1 MTSSTAASQ
10 GMSLNWLRKGW
21 RRTLRKE
28 QTVPDNILILGNG
41 FDLAMGRKTSY
52 EDFLR
57 FSNAV
62 NLLFSYVIRDINLSD
77 SNLIN
82 IVEEKL
88 SHFILEL
95 DELVLT
101 VTDNDFYDE
110 LESYRNLSDS
120 KKYGLL
126 SEKLSSKL
134 ISFRDDINTFLKYND
149 FVNGAFQLEILN
161 EIKEWHTKQTMCLGF
176 DIPTIF
182 DLLRLS
188 SEKDAVWLS
197 KIHENLF
204 INYINQNKEH
214 LGKNWSSIELVISDI
229 AEAIREIKLNPES
242 LSRIFS
248 AEDRV
253 ELELIKKS
261 FRFKENYNAYQF
273 VCDSIFEIRSR
284 NRFVSAMRLI
294 DDFNESAIS
303 ALEQITE
310 YLEFYLSYLDKL
322 DFEKDSLVLNN
333 KSFLT
338 SIPNL
343 ESAKIITFNYTD
355 TASKL
360 LGIPQDNTHFI
371 HGKTDFLREE
381 NTINTMVFG
390 IEDKESDHKSINSD
404 LIPYH
409 KYYQRIVKET
419 GNYYE
424 QFFNLTR
431 DGLYPIPKNII
442 VFGHSVDPLD
452 KEIFQNC
459 FKLAEEKSGGYKFI
473 FSYHGDLAKTL
484 TIKNFAIILG
494 KQKLI

>member
-1 MTSSTAASQ
+1 MC
-10 GMSLNWLRKGW
+10 LH
-21 RRTLRKE
+21 
-28 QTVPDNILILGNG
+28 
-41 FDLAMGRKTSY
+41 
-52 EDFLR
+52 
-57 FSNAV
+57 
-62 NLLFSYVIRDINLSD
+62 NLFYTT
-77 SNLIN
+77 LIN

-101 VTDNDFYDE
+101 VADDDFYDE
-110 LESYRNLSDS
+110 QESYRNLSDS

-134 ISFRDDINTFLKYND
+134 LSFTDDINTFLKYND
-149 FVNGAFQLEILN
+149 FNNGTFQLEILN
-161 EIKEWHTKQTMCLGF
+161 EIKEWRNKQTRCLDF

-182 DLLRLS
+182 GLLSKS
-188 SEKDAVWLS
+188 SDKDAVWLS
-197 KIHENLF
+197 KIHDNLF
-204 INYINQNKEH
+204 INFINKNKEH

-229 AEAIREIKLNPES
+229 AEAIREIKLNTES

-253 ELELIKKS
+253 ELELVKDI
-261 FRFKENYNAYQF
+261 FRFKENYIACQF
-273 VCDSIFEIRSR
+273 VCDSIFEISPR
-284 NRFVSAMRLI
+284 NRFVSPMRLI
-294 DDFNESAIS
+294 DDFNESAIG

-310 YLEFYLSYLDKL
+310 YLELYLSYLDKL

-390 IEDKESDHKSINSD
+390 IEDKESDLESINSD
-404 LIPYH
+404 LIPYQ
-409 KYYQRIVKET
+409 KFYQRAVKET

-424 QFFNLTR
+424 RFFNLTR
-431 DGLYPIPKNII
+431 DGLYPISKNII

-473 FSYHGDLAKTL
+473 FSYRDDQAKRSI
-484 TIKNFAIILG
+484 IKNLAIILG
-494 KQKLI
+494 KQKLISLTGEQKITFVKSDDKARMQNELLE

>member
-1 MTSSTAASQ
+1 MA
-10 GMSLNWLRKGW
+10 
-21 RRTLRKE
+21 
-28 QTVPDNILILGNG
+28 DNILILGNG
-41 FDLAMGRKTSY
+41 FDLVMGRKTSY

-62 NLLFSYVIRDINLSD
+62 NLLFSYVIRDIDLSD

-101 VTDNDFYDE
+101 VADDDFYDE
-110 LESYRNLSDS
+110 QESYRNLSDS

-134 ISFRDDINTFLKYND
+134 LSFTDDINTFLKYND
-149 FVNGAFQLEILN
+149 FNKGTFQLEILN
-161 EIKEWHTKQTMCLGF
+161 EIKEWRNKQTRCLDF

-182 DLLRLS
+182 GLLSKS
-188 SEKDAVWLS
+188 SDKDAVWLS
-197 KIHENLF
+197 KIHDNLF
-204 INYINQNKEH
+204 INFINKNKEH
-214 LGKNWSSIELVISDI
+214 LGKNWSSIELVISAI
-229 AEAIREIKLNPES
+229 AEAIREIKLNTES

-253 ELELIKKS
+253 ELELVKDI
-261 FRFKENYNAYQF
+261 FRFKENYIACQF
-273 VCDSIFEIRSR
+273 VCDSIFEISPRS
-284 NRFVSAMRLI
+284 RFVSPMRLI
-294 DDFNESAIS
+294 DDFNESAIG

-310 YLEFYLSYLDKL
+310 YLELYLTYLDKL

-338 SIPNL
+338 SVPNL

-371 HGKTDFLREE
+371 HGKINFLREE

-390 IEDKESDHKSINSD
+390 IEDKESDLESINSD
-404 LIPYH
+404 LIPYQ
-409 KYYQRIVKET
+409 KFYQRAVKET

-424 QFFNLTR
+424 CFFELTR
-431 DGLYPIPKNII
+431 DGLDSIPKNII
-442 VFGHSVDPLD
+442 IFGHSVDPLD

-459 FKLAEEKSGGYKFI
+459 FKLAEKKSGGYKFI
-473 FSYHGDLAKTL
+473 FSYHDDWAKRSI
-484 TIKNFAIILG
+484 IKNLAIILG
-494 KQKLI
+494 KQKLISLTGEQKITFVKSDDKARMQNELLE

>member
-1 MTSSTAASQ
+1 MA
-10 GMSLNWLRKGW
+10 
-21 RRTLRKE
+21 
-28 QTVPDNILILGNG
+28 DNILILGNG

-62 NLLFSYVIRDINLSD
+62 NLLFSYVIRDIDLSD

-101 VTDNDFYDE
+101 VAADDFYDE
-110 LESYRNLSDS
+110 QESYRNLSDS

-134 ISFRDDINTFLKYND
+134 LSFTDDINTFLKYND
-149 FVNGAFQLEILN
+149 FNNGTFQLEILN
-161 EIKEWHTKQTMCLGF
+161 EIKEWRNKQTRCLDF

-182 DLLRLS
+182 GLLSKS
-188 SEKDAVWLS
+188 SDKDAVWLS
-197 KIHENLF
+197 KIHDNLF
-204 INYINQNKEH
+204 INFINKNKEH

-229 AEAIREIKLNPES
+229 AEAIREIKLNTES

-253 ELELIKKS
+253 ELELVKNI
-261 FRFKENYNAYQF
+261 FRFKENYIACQF
-273 VCDSIFEIRSR
+273 VCDSIFEISPR
-284 NRFVSAMRLI
+284 NRFVSPMRLI
-294 DDFNESAIS
+294 DDFNESAIG
-303 ALEQITE
+303 ALEEITA
-310 YLEFYLSYLDKL
+310 YLEFYISYLDKL
-322 DFEKDSLVLNN
+322 DFEKGSLVLNN
-333 KSFLT
+333 KSIL
-338 SIPNL
+338 SSVPNIK
-343 ESAKIITFNYTD
+343 SAKVITFNYTD
-355 TASKL
+355 TANKL

-390 IEDKESDHKSINSD
+390 IEDKESDLESINSD
-404 LIPYH
+404 LIPYQ
-409 KYYQRIVKET
+409 KFYQRTVKET
-419 GNYYE
+419 GNIYVS
-424 QFFNLTR
+424 FFNNSIELT
-431 DGLYPIPKNII
+431 DHGIFTNSKNIV

-459 FKLAEEKSGGYKFI
+459 LKLAEESRSSYKFI
-473 FSYHGDLAKTL
+473 FSYHDDWAKRSI
-484 TIKNFAIILG
+484 IKNLATILG
-494 KQKLI
+494 KQKLISSTGEQKITFVKSDDKARMQNELLE

>member
-1 MTSSTAASQ
+1 MA
-10 GMSLNWLRKGW
+10 
-21 RRTLRKE
+21 
-28 QTVPDNILILGNG
+28 DNILILGNG
-41 FDLAMGRKTSY
+41 FDLVMGRKTSY

-62 NLLFSYVIRDINLSD
+62 NLLFSYVIRDIDLSD
-77 SNLIN
+77 SNFIN

-101 VTDNDFYDE
+101 VADDDFYDE
-110 LESYRNLSDS
+110 QESYRNLSDS

-134 ISFRDDINTFLKYND
+134 LSFTDDINTFLKYND
-149 FVNGAFQLEILN
+149 FNKGTFQLEILN
-161 EIKEWHTKQTMCLGF
+161 EIKEWRNKQTRCLDF

-182 DLLRLS
+182 GLLSKS
-188 SEKDAVWLS
+188 SDKDAVWLS
-197 KIHENLF
+197 KIHDNLF
-204 INYINQNKEH
+204 INFINKNKEH
-214 LGKNWSSIELVISDI
+214 LGKNWSSIELVISAI
-229 AEAIREIKLNPES
+229 AEAIREIKLNTES

-253 ELELIKKS
+253 ELELVKDI
-261 FRFKENYNAYQF
+261 FRFKENYIACQF
-273 VCDSIFEIRSR
+273 VCDSIFEISPRS
-284 NRFVSAMRLI
+284 RFVSPMRLI
-294 DDFNESAIS
+294 DDFNESAIG

-310 YLEFYLSYLDKL
+310 YLELYLTYLDKL

-338 SIPNL
+338 SVPNL

-371 HGKTDFLREE
+371 HGKINFLREE

-390 IEDKESDHKSINSD
+390 IEDKESDLESINSD
-404 LIPYH
+404 LIPYQ
-409 KYYQRIVKET
+409 KFYQRAVKET

-424 QFFNLTR
+424 CFFELTR
-431 DGLYPIPKNII
+431 DGLDSIPKNII
-442 VFGHSVDPLD
+442 IFGHSVDPLD

-459 FKLAEEKSGGYKFI
+459 FKLAEKKSGGYKFI
-473 FSYHGDLAKTL
+473 FSYHDDWAKRSI
-484 TIKNFAIILG
+484 IKNLAIILG
-494 KQKLI
+494 KQKLISLTGEQKITFVKSDDKARMQNELLE